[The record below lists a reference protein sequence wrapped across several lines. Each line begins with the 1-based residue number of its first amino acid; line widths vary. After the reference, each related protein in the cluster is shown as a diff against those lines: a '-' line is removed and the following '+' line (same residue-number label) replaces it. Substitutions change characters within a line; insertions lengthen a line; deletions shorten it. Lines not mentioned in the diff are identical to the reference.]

1 MWRSLAVADAG
12 TGRVWNERNRLVAD
26 RGFRADNYAACA
38 ELYETLIERPLLTAC
53 NLAAPGYFMSV
64 QSKYEDSNDTE
75 ERSVDLDPQFLEY
88 PSSGTVDCGP
98 ITGRCLPVHYLE
110 VDGRPFAPQNLPF
123 VVTNRTIALNVVYAK
138 GPPTNDTSA
147 TNWNSEWRS
156 TGELLLR
163 VNYPLRASHSSVIA
177 CPTETNP
184 KPNPQTLAI
193 SHTNWPV
200 PTRDS
205 DRKTTRIYV
214 KACAATATGGE
225 AETLMELYPRQA
237 RYQWRVTNPEYREGG
252 RARHYLN
259 FRTQACGTVEVDY
272 PSTILDEWLGSDCW
286 TTQSR
291 GYYADFYTFSEP
303 STQTVTIDLGYT
315 GGYVDTYLY
324 LLYGEAIRGTRV
336 IENDDYGGTYNSHIQ
351 TNLARGDYTVVATTY
366 STSKRTGDYKLSI
379 LNASCI
385 TTPIDESRAYGYW
398 NTSDCKSTRGT
409 GGRYV
414 DYSTFEVEEYTRTVQ
429 IDLSSDVDTYLFL
442 ISGDDPSGNTYLA
455 YNDDGDGVGLDSR
468 IIRRLAPGAYT
479 IAATTYSQNQTGG
492 YSVEVSG
499 HR

>member
-1 MWRSLAVADAG
+1 MSRLNRYAHIAVLAVFVAVLLTLVPAGDEGLAQDTSATETEDWLDDLNALHALSFASWQAQYNRLRLEAGFRWMDWSQDACSTPKFVPNWYNDDFNGGCLRHDLMRRSLAVADAG

-38 ELYETLIERPLLTAC
+38 GLYETLIERPLLTAC
-53 NLAAPGYFMSV
+53 NLAAPGYFMAV

-123 VVTNRTIALNVVYAK
+123 VVTNRTIALNVVRAHLQYAK

-163 VNYPLRASHSSVIA
+163 VNYPLRVSHSSVIA
-177 CPTETNP
+177 CLTETNP

-205 DRKTTRIYV
+205 GRKTTRIYV

-259 FRTQACGTVEVDY
+259 FRTQACGT
-272 PSTILDEWLGSDCW
+272 GC
-286 TTQSR
+286 
-291 GYYADFYTFSEP
+291 G
-303 STQTVTIDLGYT
+303 
-315 GGYVDTYLY
+315 
-324 LLYGEAIRGTRV
+324 
-336 IENDDYGGTYNSHIQ
+336 
-351 TNLARGDYTVVATTY
+351 
-366 STSKRTGDYKLSI
+366 
-379 LNASCI
+379 
-385 TTPIDESRAYGYW
+385 
-398 NTSDCKSTRGT
+398 
-409 GGRYV
+409 
-414 DYSTFEVEEYTRTVQ
+414 
-429 IDLSSDVDTYLFL
+429 
-442 ISGDDPSGNTYLA
+442 
-455 YNDDGDGVGLDSR
+455 
-468 IIRRLAPGAYT
+468 
-479 IAATTYSQNQTGG
+479 
-492 YSVEVSG
+492 
-499 HR
+499 